1 MNENSKPKSIIGFT
15 TRFIVI
21 TIAITLALSLFFSKG
36 NLGALFNGL
45 GQLAST
51 YSHPHAPNLDLVIKA
66 PLQVKIHLCAVLMA
80 IGLGIFQLAGLKGS
94 RLHRFFG
101 WSWVIF
107 MLTAAV
113 SSLIIYDP
121 RIGLLNPLYG
131 FSIWT
136 LFAAPMIVFYARRH
150 NVEAHSKY
158 ARGLFLGGL
167 LVAGAFALL
176 PGRLMWQLFFG

>member
-107 MLTAAV
+107 MLTAALWV
-113 SSLIIYDP
+113 FDMDLICRTND
-121 RIGLLNPLYG
+121 RLLCAPPQCRSPFEICARA
-131 FSIWT
+131 FSRWVT
-136 LFAAPMIVFYARRH
+136 RR
-150 NVEAHSKY
+150 
-158 ARGLFLGGL
+158 GGL
-167 LVAGAFALL
+167 CLIARSFNVAVVFWV
-176 PGRLMWQLFFG
+176 RLSQANRANTCL